1 MMSTSKF
8 ASSVIL
14 CFLVAF
20 AGSSVTMPSVLTW
33 YVQLNK
39 PFFSPPNWIFGPV
52 WTILYLLM
60 GISLYLVWNKSL
72 KNKIKEFQGIA
83 IRVFIY
89 QLILNFLWSLVFF
102 GLHNPFLALI
112 TIFALWLSIFTLIK
126 YSYKVSKMSAYLLIP
141 YIVWVSFASILNLF
155 IVILN

>member
-1 MMSTSKF
+1 MSISKLV
-8 ASSVIL
+8 SSVTL

-20 AGSSVTMPSVLTW
+20 AGSSVTLPSVLTW
-33 YVQLNK
+33 YTQLNK
-39 PFFSPPNWIFGPV
+39 PIFNPPNWIFGPV

-60 GISLYLVWNKSL
+60 GISLYLVWNKVL
-72 KNKIKEFQGIA
+72 KNKKGELKSVA

-102 GLHNPFLALI
+102 GLHQPFLALI
-112 TIFALWLSIFTLIK
+112 TIIMLWVSIFTAIK
-126 YSYKVSKMSAYLLIP
+126 YFYKISKMSAYLMIP
-141 YIVWVSFASILNLF
+141 YIFWVSFASVLNLF